1 MDDSLVASRLA
12 PDAPLRLS
20 IAAKV
25 AFPDGSMTASGLRRE
40 ALRGRLQVERIAGKD
55 YTTLEAINE
64 MRKLCRV
71 QARELGSTNVSPD
84 IETARSST
92 KPPGSSTTAIAISPQ
107 GALRARLK
115 KSRQ

>member
-1 MDDSLVASRLA
+1 MNSMADRVTS
-12 PDAPLRLS
+12 DAPLRLS
-20 IAAKV
+20 VAAKL

-71 QARELGSTNVSPD
+71 QARELGSTSASPG
-84 IETARSST
+84 IETASSSP
-92 KPPGSSTTAIAISPQ
+92 KPAGT
-107 GALRARLK
+107 
-115 KSRQ
+115 SRTENGMSR